1 VGAADRSTEY
11 FADQR
16 SFRDW
21 LEHNHAS
28 CDGIWVKF
36 AKKGTGHTSI
46 TYAEAL
52 LEALC
57 FGWIDGQTKR
67 LDDVFYLQGF
77 TPRRARSPWSKRNQ
91 GIVADL
97 IDAGLMRPAGQAE
110 IDRAK
115 RDGRW
120 ERAYESPSNAKVPQD
135 FLDELAK
142 HPDAEAFFAT
152 LNKQNH
158 YAVHYRLHDAK
169 TPETRARRIAKF
181 IALFADGKPIH

>member
-1 VGAADRSTEY
+1 MGAADRSTEY